1 MYNNAVNYMNLKGKI
16 MKKFLFLM
24 IFVISGLIFADTGIS
39 AKKDTGDTILELI
52 KEVEEEPASEKN
64 LPKYER
70 IIKFAEESEEVQI
83 FLIDELYKFPDAKV
97 SQTNRRIIQGSYVSG
112 ALKKQL
118 ENKQKIITISDGI
131 KNELKVYKILRET
144 KYVKVEYLE
153 QLLDIERQGGIG
165 QLYYNY
171 DVMGMEM
178 YQSATGMQEDA
189 DTLINALK
197 FPFFLEVSGEKVLIT
212 DINFNVLAD
221 LTTIIGFYAVS
232 DDYDKSQAVLD
243 KKSKKIAEKLLKNDT
258 LKKIYEKNNYSGIM
272 IEYTTPK
279 VKQSKNEIYKTMT
292 EKNQYVEM
300 KDEAK
305 QFLLEKE
312 TAKEQE
318 NEK

>member
-1 MYNNAVNYMNLKGKI
+1 

-24 IFVISGLIFADTGIS
+24 IFVISGLIFADTGMS

-292 EKNQYVEM
+292 EKNQYVDM

>member
-1 MYNNAVNYMNLKGKI
+1 

-197 FPFFLEVSGEKVLIT
+197 FPFFLEVSGEKVLII

-243 KKSKKIAEKLLKNDT
+243 KKSKEIAEKLLKNDT

-292 EKNQYVEM
+292 EKNQYVDM

-312 TAKEQE
+312 ATKEQE

>member
-24 IFVISGLIFADTGIS
+24 IFAISGLIFADTGIS

-243 KKSKKIAEKLLKNDT
+243 KKSKEIAEKLLKNDT

-279 VKQSKNEIYKTMT
+279 VKQSKNEIYKIMT
-292 EKNQYVEM
+292 EKNQYVDM

-312 TAKEQE
+312 AAKEQE

>member
-1 MYNNAVNYMNLKGKI
+1 

-97 SQTNRRIIQGSYVSG
+97 NQTNRRIIQGSYVSG

-178 YQSATGMQEDA
+178 YQGATGMQEDA

-243 KKSKKIAEKLLKNDT
+243 KKSKEIAEKLLKNDT

-279 VKQSKNEIYKTMT
+279 VKQSKNEIYKIMT
-292 EKNQYVEM
+292 EKNQYVDM

-312 TAKEQE
+312 AAKEQE

>member
-24 IFVISGLIFADTGIS
+24 IFAISGLIFADTGMS

-243 KKSKKIAEKLLKNDT
+243 KKSKEIAEKLLKNDT

-279 VKQSKNEIYKTMT
+279 VKQSKNEIYKIMT
-292 EKNQYVEM
+292 EKNQYVDM

>member
-24 IFVISGLIFADTGIS
+24 IFAISGLIFADTGIS

-243 KKSKKIAEKLLKNDT
+243 KKSKEIAEKLLKNDT

-292 EKNQYVEM
+292 EKNQYVDM

>member
-24 IFVISGLIFADTGIS
+24 ILAISGLIFADTGMS

-97 SQTNRRIIQGSYVSG
+97 SQTNRRIIKGSYVSG

-243 KKSKKIAEKLLKNDT
+243 KKSKEIAEKLLKNDT

-292 EKNQYVEM
+292 EKNQYVDM

>member
-178 YQSATGMQEDA
+178 YQNATGMQEDA

-243 KKSKKIAEKLLKNDT
+243 KKSKEIAEKLLKNDT

-312 TAKEQE
+312 AAKEQE

>member
-243 KKSKKIAEKLLKNDT
+243 KKSKEIAEKLLKNDT

-292 EKNQYVEM
+292 EKNQYVDM

-312 TAKEQE
+312 AAKEQE

>member
-24 IFVISGLIFADTGIS
+24 ILAISGLIFADTGMS

>member
-24 IFVISGLIFADTGIS
+24 ILAISGLIFADTGMS

-243 KKSKKIAEKLLKNDT
+243 KKSKEIAEKLLKNDT

>member
-24 IFVISGLIFADTGIS
+24 IFVISGLIFADTGMS

-279 VKQSKNEIYKTMT
+279 VKQSKNEIYKIMT
-292 EKNQYVEM
+292 EKNQYVDM

-312 TAKEQE
+312 AAKEQE

>member
-243 KKSKKIAEKLLKNDT
+243 KKSKEIAEKLLKNDT

-279 VKQSKNEIYKTMT
+279 VKQSKNEIYKIMT
-292 EKNQYVEM
+292 EKNQYVDM

-312 TAKEQE
+312 AAKEQE

>member
-24 IFVISGLIFADTGIS
+24 IFVISGLIFADTGMS

-243 KKSKKIAEKLLKNDT
+243 KKSKEIAEKLLKNDT

-279 VKQSKNEIYKTMT
+279 VKQSKNEIYKIMT
-292 EKNQYVEM
+292 EKNQYVDM

>member
-243 KKSKKIAEKLLKNDT
+243 KKSKEIAEKLLKNDT

-312 TAKEQE
+312 TVKEQE

>member
-24 IFVISGLIFADTGIS
+24 IFVISGLIFADTGMS

-243 KKSKKIAEKLLKNDT
+243 KKSKEIAEKLLKNDT

-292 EKNQYVEM
+292 EKNQYVDM

>member
-24 IFVISGLIFADTGIS
+24 ILAISGLIFADTGMS

-292 EKNQYVEM
+292 EKNQYVDM

>member
-24 IFVISGLIFADTGIS
+24 IFAISGLIFADTGMS

-243 KKSKKIAEKLLKNDT
+243 KKSKEIAEKLLKNDT

-279 VKQSKNEIYKTMT
+279 VKQSKNEIYKIMT
-292 EKNQYVEM
+292 EKNQYVDM

-312 TAKEQE
+312 AAKEQE

>member
-24 IFVISGLIFADTGIS
+24 ILAISGLIFADTGIS

-178 YQSATGMQEDA
+178 YQSVTGMQEDA

-243 KKSKKIAEKLLKNDT
+243 KKSKEIAEKLLKNDT

-279 VKQSKNEIYKTMT
+279 VKQSKNEIYKIMT
-292 EKNQYVEM
+292 EKNQYVDM

>member
-16 MKKFLFLM
+16 MKKFLFLI
-24 IFVISGLIFADTGIS
+24 IFAISGLIFADTGIS

-243 KKSKKIAEKLLKNDT
+243 KKSKEIAEKLLKNDT

-292 EKNQYVEM
+292 EKNQYVDM